1 LLSGIDPRLA
11 LISVPTSLLSPT
23 QLAMSIF
30 LAGAG
35 APGPNQPGKDG
46 NPKCPPEARVFALQV
61 VDALL
66 GDKSKV
72 DGLPLE
78 QKQAVEQAFLQF
90 VETEYVEG
98 TAEAGPG
105 TCSPLP
111 PGLVLVCFAR
121 CSKRST
127 RAGTRPGRL

>member
-1 LLSGIDPRLA
+1 MPSPFHSKLQGESPRPLRAPPLCTLLSGIDPGLA
-11 LISVPTSLLSPT
+11 LISVPTSLLST

-90 VETEYVEG
+90 V
-98 TAEAGPG
+98 
-105 TCSPLP
+105 
-111 PGLVLVCFAR
+111 
-121 CSKRST
+121 
-127 RAGTRPGRL
+127 